1 MNFSFNSWVLY
12 RILIFIYLS
21 KLLGCCVYVKP
32 KDFDVTSSEE
42 SDDECE
48 HCTGHVEK
56 KRKNKQ
62 LPDTGDASPDNDGW

>member
-1 MNFSFNSWVLY
+1 M
-12 RILIFIYLS
+12 
-21 KLLGCCVYVKP
+21 
-32 KDFDVTSSEE
+32 TSSEE